1 MSDSQRHI
9 LIYGTDGAF
18 PSCRK
23 GFLGTR
29 NGLFEVTGG
38 CVPACVKGVLRS
50 RNGLFR
56 VTVRAGARRKRIGMR
71 FLYTANTFAIPVF
84 EKNNVKIFYFPSCM
98 NIHLRKHGA
107 QPHKGQDGNGTRH
120 GHGVRH
126 RVSPDNFHRAS
137 SVFRT
142 DARHNG
148 SLFYRERT
156 GKHRT
161 DAEDGMA
168 AGVRRWSNGRQ
179 YV

>member
-1 MSDSQRHI
+1 
-9 LIYGTDGAF
+9 
-18 PSCRK
+18 
-23 GFLGTR
+23 
-29 NGLFEVTGG
+29 
-38 CVPACVKGVLRS
+38 
-50 RNGLFR
+50 
-56 VTVRAGARRKRIGMR
+56 
-71 FLYTANTFAIPVF
+71 
-84 EKNNVKIFYFPSCM
+84 M

-107 QPHKGQDGNGTRH
+107 QPHKGQGGNGTRH

-126 RVSPDNFHRAS
+126 RVSPDNFRRAS

-161 DAEDGMA
+161 DAEDGMT

>member
-71 FLYTANTFAIPVF
+71 FLYTVNTFAIPVF

-107 QPHKGQDGNGTRH
+107 QPHKGQGGNGTRH

-142 DARHNG
+142 DARHKAHFFIGNAPV
-148 SLFYRERT
+148 ST
-156 GKHRT
+156 GQMRKT
-161 DAEDGMA
+161 G
-168 AGVRRWSNGRQ
+168 
-179 YV
+179 